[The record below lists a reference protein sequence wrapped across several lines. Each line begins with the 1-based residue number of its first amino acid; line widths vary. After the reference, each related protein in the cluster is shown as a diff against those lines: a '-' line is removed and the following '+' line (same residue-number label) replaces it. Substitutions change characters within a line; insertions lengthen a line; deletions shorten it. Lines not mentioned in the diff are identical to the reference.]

1 MLERVAKRS
10 QCEDPEIQAIMQ
22 AGSESVEWVGNE
34 FAGIGLGD
42 KRLDRRLIKTAALL
56 TKSPGSPINEACGTW
71 AATRGAYR
79 LFDNEKATPQ
89 AIQVPH
95 IEETIRRVA
104 EVNGPVLAAMDTVFF
119 SYGAHPKTKGLGPI
133 GKSNSS
139 HERGLCMHNALA
151 FTTSGVPLGL
161 LSQNIWARQDVP
173 EEERQEKIERL
184 QVTAIEEKESFKWLK
199 AMREAREHVPLRS
212 KLIMVADR
220 ESDLWEF
227 LTEAKQE
234 GTHFLIRARV
244 DRKLVPEESECCES
258 ILEAIARAEVLGE
271 MTVSIPSNG
280 KRKARKAQVEVRVT
294 EVTIK
299 PPQRRGKAKES
310 ASVEPVSVKVVA
322 ATERAAPRGED
333 AISWVLLTDLLV
345 PDFARAQEKVEWY
358 GRRWGIEIWHR
369 VLKSGCNVE
378 NCLLET
384 AERLERYL
392 ALFSIIGVR
401 LMHVT
406 YLAREQPDI
415 PATEAFSKEEVEAL
429 HLRVK
434 RTLPPAEPLTLREAV
449 RMLGSLGGHLGRK
462 CDKEPG
468 MTVIWRG
475 WLRLYE
481 FALALDVCRQI
492 GLINSS

>member
-1 MLERVAKRS
+1 
-10 QCEDPEIQAIMQ
+10 
-22 AGSESVEWVGNE
+22 
-34 FAGIGLGD
+34 
-42 KRLDRRLIKTAALL
+42 
-56 TKSPGSPINEACGTW
+56 
-71 AATRGAYR
+71 
-79 LFDNEKATPQ
+79 
-89 AIQVPH
+89 
-95 IEETIRRVA
+95 
-104 EVNGPVLAAMDTVFF
+104 
-119 SYGAHPKTKGLGPI
+119 
-133 GKSNSS
+133 
-139 HERGLCMHNALA
+139 MHNALA

-173 EEERQEKIERL
+173 EEEHQEKIERL

-280 KRKARKAQVEVRVT
+280 KRKARRAQVEVRVT

-299 PPQRRGKAKES
+299 PPQRRGKSKES
-310 ASVEPVSVKVVA
+310 ASVEPISVKVVA
-322 ATERAAPRGED
+322 ATERAAPAGED

-345 PDFARAQEKVEWY
+345 PDFAGAQEKVEWY
-358 GRRWGIEIWHR
+358 GKRWGIEIWHR

-415 PATEAFSKEEVEAL
+415 PATEAFSKEEIEAL

-434 RTLPPAEPLTLREAV
+434 RTLPPAKPPTLREAV

-481 FALALDVCRQI
+481 FALALDVCREI